1 MQSIFHLASYM
12 KCHSSLRTIKQNN
25 SLLLVKNKC
34 GCLILLVSNNCSEVA
49 WFHST
54 SIFQRLYFYLI
65 LDCLIIY
72 FQCASYTFSWLANI
86 ARLMEHQTDDYRTV
100 KWNSLV
106 SCFHIET
113 DPVFYSRIDHG
124 VWYNSLLENAYEFEF
139 FAITKNKLFKFFFQK
154 LGIFEFN
161 LSKYVNVVVLLLLI
175 ASFFLRLPMPLRLV
189 EFHFQFQF
197 HFFEHKVNCVFF
209 PFFLFLIWFSR
220 SW

>member
-139 FAITKNKLFKFFFQK
+139 FAITKNKLFKFFF
-154 LGIFEFN
+154 
-161 LSKYVNVVVLLLLI
+161 SKAWYFRIQLI
-175 ASFFLRLPMPLRLV
+175 KICQCCGFTITNCFFFPTATNALATSRVSFSVSVSFFRT
-189 EFHFQFQF
+189 QG
-197 HFFEHKVNCVFF
+197 
-209 PFFLFLIWFSR
+209 
-220 SW
+220 